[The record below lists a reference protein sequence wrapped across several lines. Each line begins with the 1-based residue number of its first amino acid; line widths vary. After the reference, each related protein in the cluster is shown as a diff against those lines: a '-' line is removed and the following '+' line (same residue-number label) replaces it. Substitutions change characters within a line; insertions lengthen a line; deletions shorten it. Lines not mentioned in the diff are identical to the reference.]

1 MSKNLRLVFIALL
14 VALGSTIGLLE
25 SIIPIP
31 IPLPGVRLGLS
42 NIVVLTT
49 IIVFG
54 FKEGILV
61 AMLKSVILMFLTGSV
76 SSFLYSF
83 VGAFLSSI
91 AMVIAYKYFSNIFS
105 LIGVSLWGAVFHNIG
120 QVSVA
125 AFIVQN
131 IMIFTYLPF
140 LLLIGIFTGVF
151 VGKTAEFISEN
162 LRKNYSIIFK
172 EK

>member
-1 MSKNLRLVFIALL
+1 MSKNLRMVFIALL

-54 FKEGILV
+54 FKEGIAVSL
-61 AMLKSVILMFLTGSV
+61 LKSVILMFLTGSV

-105 LIGVSLWGAVFHNIG
+105 LIGVSLWGAIFHNIG

-131 IMIFTYLPF
+131 VMIFTYLPF

-162 LRKNYSIIFK
+162 LRRNYSVIFK